1 MMWGARATTLRKLVL
16 RSTSGAWTAVRKGC
30 HHNRE
35 DQHKTL
41 TDRISLKFYLQRKN
55 SQTDFW
61 EEVFYLFTSINTELI
76 TRNYAYNLKRL
87 KEKVFPKI

>member
-1 MMWGARATTLRKLVL
+1 MQPHSEGW
-16 RSTSGAWTAVRKGC
+16 SSGALRGHGQYSGRAATI
-30 HHNRE
+30 NRE

-61 EEVFYLFTSINTELI
+61 EEVFYLFTFINTELI
-76 TRNYAYNLKRL
+76 TRNYTYNLKRL